1 MSEHPSPTT
10 PSGRGRSP
18 RWIAFG
24 FLVGL
29 GLLVV
34 VILAADGKELLQMV
48 GEMPPWKLLLPLLCT
63 MGSYSAMARSYQ
75 QIAALAGLRLGF
87 RETCALSL
95 VSTAANY
102 VFSTGGLSGLA
113 MRSYYFSQRHGARWG
128 TAVSIS
134 LAQTVVTNLVL
145 CAFLFWGLLTL
156 FFHREVERASV
167 IAAGAFFL
175 VSFALFLLIVAVVG
189 SRRTREVVFGGL
201 LAIAD
206 RLAAPFGRRGRA
218 LRDRLED
225 FESEL
230 HEGVDFLIARGR
242 RMWGPVFYIWLDWFL
257 MMATLYAAFVCVG
270 VSVPMGVVVIGF
282 SIGVFLSIVNL
293 VPGGLGIMEGSMAAV
308 FAGLG
313 VPLEAAVVAT
323 LLYRVFYYLFP
334 LLLSLLFLRRMMFP
348 SVPEELRPEAVPRR
362 SPDPRRI
369 ES

>member
-1 MSEHPSPTT
+1 MSQLPSPSSPGTR
-10 PSGRGRSP
+10 SRSP
-18 RWIAFG
+18 RWIGLG
-24 FLVGL
+24 FVVGL
-29 GLLVV
+29 GLLIA
-34 VILAADGKELLQMV
+34 VILAADGRELLV
-48 GEMPPWKLLLPLLCT
+48 VAREISPWKLLLPLLCT
-63 MGSYSAMARSYQ
+63 IGSYSAMARSYQ
-75 QIAALAGLRLGF
+75 RIASLAGLRLGF
-87 RETCALSL
+87 GETCALSL

-156 FFHREVERASV
+156 FFHRDVERASA

-201 LAIAD
+201 LAAAD
-206 RLAAPFGRRGRA
+206 WLATPFGRRGRA
-218 LRDRLED
+218 LRDRLEE

-257 MMATLYAAFVCVG
+257 MMATLYAAFFCVG
-270 VSVPMGVVVIGF
+270 VAVPMGVVVIGF

-323 LLYRVFYYLFP
+323 LLYRVFYYLLP
-334 LLLSLLFLRRMMFP
+334 LLVSLLFLRRMLFP
-348 SVPEELRPEAVPRR
+348 GMSSELPVEVTRPPTA
-362 SPDPRRI
+362 
-369 ES
+369 